1 MISVSIETT
10 SRCNLQ
16 CAMCGHPVMT
26 RPKQDMGYAL
36 FAKIVDDIIAHG
48 YGLHQLHLMGEPL
61 MDAKFEHRLVYL
73 ADLGVKVRSSFSTNC
88 LLLTPERT
96 DSILDAGF
104 CQVHRNSNVV
114 RLCIDSMDSAV
125 YDRLR
130 VGGNHALAI
139 DNAKYFISK
148 AKGRVDNLQIQRL
161 VTNLNPSEPLSAF
174 DEFGIPVRTQKVG
187 LHHDKSRDYRCKKD
201 RSDRRKSCKLLF
213 NDLLWVASDGRV
225 TGCCLDCDFQQPYGD
240 LNTQTISETLG
251 ERNKQRRQYAGGQY
265 DSLGQCKVCYGND
278 CTGRW

>member
-26 RPKQDMGYAL
+26 RPKQDMPYDL
-36 FAKIVDDIIAHG
+36 FSKIIDDIVSHG

-61 MDAKFEHRLVYL
+61 MDAKFENRLVYL
-73 ADLGVKVRSSFSTNC
+73 ADQGIQVRSSFSTNC
-88 LLLTPERT
+88 VLLTPQRT
-96 DSILDAGF
+96 DNLIDAGF
-104 CQVHRNSNVV
+104 CQVHRNSRVV

-130 VGGNHALAI
+130 LGGNHALAVE
-139 DNAKYFISK
+139 NAKYFIERV
-148 AKGRVDNLQIQRL
+148 KGRVDNLQIQRL
-161 VTNLNPSEPLSAF
+161 VTNLNPNEPQSAF

-187 LHHDKSRDYRCKKD
+187 LHHDKSRDFRCKKD
-201 RSDRRKSCKLLF
+201 TSDRRAKCKLLY

-225 TGCCLDCDFQQPYGD
+225 TGCCLDCDFQQPFGD
-240 LNTQTISETLG
+240 LNNQTISETLA
-251 ERNKQRRQYAGGQY
+251 ERNVQRVQFQRKEYNL
-265 DSLGQCKVCYGND
+265 LGQCDVCYGND